1 MPTSRLAR
9 HSKMNAAGAV
19 AAAIVCA
26 CALAACSSSNAGTAS
41 GGSTGASGGA
51 PYVVGATED
60 LSGPLAAYGANV
72 QQAFNAAFNA
82 ANAKGGVNGHKV
94 NFVIKDDQSVLTTA
108 LSNVRALL
116 ADHAVVTTGSTLSDF
131 CSGIEPVVAAAQTPE
146 ICTNVDPKTMSPV
159 EPYLFDMNPP
169 EALTVQPILQFGQKE
184 SGVAKPRL
192 GIMVAGAGGSIDF
205 GNAAQSYA
213 KAHGWTVS
221 DYETTSA
228 TTVTLPTGQVAKLAA
243 SKPDIVIVEEIPSN
257 TTTLVTDLRQDGYH
271 GPVIAQNPD
280 FPGLA
285 QTKDSNF
292 FMADA
297 NQYVAPNATQSGA
310 AQYVSE
316 MKAAGV
322 TSATDLNNGQLVLDW
337 VRAQDILAALKKCGS
352 GCDGASMQKALENT
366 TISLPGVVDK
376 YGYSA
381 TNHVPVSTVY
391 IYGWDAATSAP
402 KLEEPAAPM
411 GSL

>member
-1 MPTSRLAR
+1 
-9 HSKMNAAGAV
+9 MNVAGAL
-19 AAAIVCA
+19 AAAIA
-26 CALAACSSSNAGTAS
+26 CAFGLAACSSSNAGTTS
-41 GGSTGASGGA
+41 GGSAGASGGA
-51 PYVVGATED
+51 PFVVGATED

-72 QQAFNAAFNA
+72 HQAFSVAFNA
-82 ANAKGGVNGHKV
+82 ANAKGGVNGHNV
-94 NFVIKDDQSVLTTA
+94 NLVIKDDQSVLTTA
-108 LSNVRALL
+108 LSNTRALL
-116 ADHAVVTTGSTLSDF
+116 SQHVVVTTGSTLSDF
-131 CSGIEPVVAAAQTPE
+131 CSGIEPVVTAAQTPE
-146 ICTNVDPKTMSPV
+146 ICTNVDPKSLSPV

-169 EALTVQPILQFGQKE
+169 EAMTAQPILQFGQKQ
-184 SGVAKPRL
+184 SGVAKPRV

-205 GNAAQSYA
+205 GNAAEAYA
-213 KAHGWTVS
+213 KAQGWSVS
-221 DYETTSA
+221 DLETTSA

-243 SKPDIVIVEEIPSN
+243 SKPDMVVVEETPDN
-257 TTTLVTDLRQDGYH
+257 TTALVTDLRQDGYR

-285 QTKDSNF
+285 QTKDANF

-310 AQYVSE
+310 AEYVAQ

-322 TSATDLNNGQLVLDW
+322 TSASDLNNGQVVLDW
-337 VRAQDILAALKKCGS
+337 VRAQDILAALKKCGGS
-352 GCDGASMQKALENT
+352 CDGVSMQKALEST
-366 TISLPGVVDK
+366 TISLPGVVDQ

-381 TNHVPVSTVY
+381 TSHVPVSTVY
-391 IYGWDAATSAP
+391 IYGWDAASAAP

>member
-1 MPTSRLAR
+1 
-9 HSKMNAAGAV
+9 MNAAGAV
-19 AAAIVCA
+19 AAAITCA
-26 CALAACSSSNAGTAS
+26 FVLAACSSSNAGTAS
-41 GGSTGASGGA
+41 AGSTGSGGSTGSSGGA

-60 LSGPLAAYGANV
+60 LSGPLSAYGANV
-72 QQAFNAAFNA
+72 QQAFNVAFNA
-82 ANAKGGVNGHKV
+82 ANAKGGVGGHKV
-94 NFVIKDDQSVLTTA
+94 DLVIKDDQSVLTTA
-108 LSNVRALL
+108 LSNTRALL

-131 CSGIEPVVAAAQTPE
+131 CSGIEPVVAAASTPE
-146 ICTNVDPKTMSPV
+146 ICTNVDPKSMSPV
-159 EPYLFDMNPP
+159 QPYLFDMNPP
-169 EALTVQPILQFGQKE
+169 EAITVQPILEFGQKQ
-184 SGVAKPRL
+184 SGVTDPRL

-205 GNAAQSYA
+205 GNAAQTYA

-243 SKPDIVIVEEIPSN
+243 SKPDIVIVEETPSN
-257 TTTLVTDLRQDGYH
+257 TTTLVTDLRQDGYT
-271 GPVIAQNPD
+271 GPVVAQNPD

-285 QTKDSNF
+285 QTKDSKF

-297 NQYVAPNATQSGA
+297 NQYVAPSATQSGA
-310 AQYVSE
+310 AEYVAQ

-322 TSATDLNNGQLVLDW
+322 TSASALNNGQVVLDW
-337 VRAQDILAALKKCGS
+337 VRAQDILAALKKCGGS
-352 GCDGASMQKALENT
+352 CDGAGMQKALEST

-391 IYGWDAATSAP
+391 IYGWDAASSAP